1 MNVGET
7 GLNLIKGFE
16 GLRMSAYYAPSEQW
30 AIGYGHTESA
40 RHGMTITEH
49 DAESLLRHDL
59 ENIEDLIRD
68 TVCAPLN
75 QNEFD
80 ALASLIFNI
89 GAENFRRSS
98 VLKKLNAGD
107 KLGAADAF
115 ELWNKARIDGEL
127 VRLDGLV
134 RRRAAEKSLFLMPQ
148 NAEFVV
154 PTSDLQPADDCEL
167 TIGGASLKA
176 IRLADYNPPEVDQSL
191 TPQEHASRS
200 RALFAASQ
208 AITGD
213 PTKMIISRSEEK
225 ADFGVTFGVALAGFF
240 ALIATFLGAIVLFGR
255 QWPTLADWI
264 GIPRDRLD
272 ALYAG
277 APIWLVLLGATI
289 VYFVLYVIIKRA
301 VRHDLKLQRKRELG
315 RLQAIDRP

>member
-1 MNVGET
+1 
-7 GLNLIKGFE
+7 
-16 GLRMSAYYAPSEQW
+16 MSAYYAPTEQW
-30 AIGYGHTESA
+30 AVGYGHTRSA
-40 RHGMTITEH
+40 RHGMTISET
-49 DAESLLRHDL
+49 DADALLRQDML
-59 ENIEDLIRD
+59 EIEDLIRD
-68 TVCAPLN
+68 TVRAPLN

-89 GAENFRRSS
+89 GAENFRRST

-154 PTSDLQPADDCEL
+154 PSSDLRPAEDCEL
-167 TIGGASLKA
+167 TIGDASLKA
-176 IRLADYNPPEVDQSL
+176 IRVADYNPPEVDGSL
-191 TPQEHASRS
+191 TPQEQASRT
-200 RALFAASQ
+200 RALFAACQ
-208 AITGD
+208 AIAGD
-213 PTKMIISRSEEK
+213 PTKMIISRAEER

-255 QWPTLADWI
+255 QWPILADWL
-264 GIPRDRLD
+264 GIPRERLD
-272 ALYAG
+272 DLYAG

-301 VRHDLKLQRKRELG
+301 VRHDLKLQRKREVG
-315 RLQAIDRP
+315 RLQVADRS